1 MAVMRDRIV
10 RMGGGVPSSSALVSL
25 LNCSRRLSI
34 AAVIA
39 WALASAVAVARAVRA
54 PSKQLDT
61 ERELWGTAR
70 LRLRGDKPACLSA
83 TNVGGTQQQSQRGSI
98 TKDQQQVSPGNH
110 SQTAQTSAATH
121 RPPAPAATSA
131 APGRPAAPW
140 SPPPAP
146 LAPPGPPARLR
157 CTRSTRPPHCTN
169 LHKRAQICTSVS
181 NQAQDHSN
189 TDHPTQ
195 LPNADKRGGFGVG
208 THRSR
213 ARSVATRLLAISSAT
228 PLAELLPAATSCSCS
243 DSAQASI

>member
-1 MAVMRDRIV
+1 MADLCA
-10 RMGGGVPSSSALVSL
+10 GGVPSSSALVSL

-83 TNVGGTQQQSQRGSI
+83 TNVGGTQQQSRRGSI

-131 APGRPAAPW
+131 APGRPTAPW
-140 SPPPAP
+140 SLPPAP
-146 LAPPGPPARLR
+146 LAPPGPPARPR

-169 LHKRAQICTSVS
+169 LHKRVKPSPNLQ
-181 NQAQDHSN
+181 
-189 TDHPTQ
+189 TQ
-195 LPNADKRGGFGVG
+195 TMTGLLTVDKRRGFGVG